1 MANVTE
7 TVKQSL
13 LGAIQPAA
21 LTSDARATFLAN
33 SQQGEDG
40 ELYMDQ
46 NAFISAIAPPDE
58 DYVS

>member
-1 MANVTE
+1 MATVTE
-7 TVKQSL
+7 TVKQGL
-13 LGAIQPAA
+13 LGATQPTS
-21 LTSDARATFLAN
+21 LTSDSRATFLAN

-46 NAFISAIAPPDE
+46 NAFINAIAPPDE